1 MVWTMPREEVWRRS
15 ARGDWRTAHSEGWK
29 AVGEGEAAHAGR
41 QQARRRVLR
50 KSVCKGMEE
59 SLPRFFRF
67 FKKAGLVCFSS
78 VVSGKAE
85 KADAFREIFPALGE
99 ECLPPCVFRFLRLI
113 ILPLSGGGESR
124 EVTKRGKLRLFSPNG
139 YAGREM
145 FRKSRQIPP

>member
-1 MVWTMPREEVWRRS
+1 MPREEVWRRS

-113 ILPLSGGGESR
+113 ILPLWRGVKRSNEDGEA
-124 EVTKRGKLRLFSPNG
+124 KAFQFPWLC
-139 YAGREM
+139 
-145 FRKSRQIPP
+145 RKGNVPQEQADTAVKFP